1 MTRRTKTL
9 SAVAA
14 TAVVALG
21 TVGAVDAK
29 HGTDP
34 APHHNHARI
43 AGAVGSPATA
53 ATVQPRHGRSLDD
66 LPNHP

>member
-9 SAVAA
+9 STVAVA
-14 TAVVALG
+14 AVVALG

-34 APHHNHARI
+34 APHHHPSA
-43 AGAVGSPATA
+43 AGVQSSPAPA
-53 ATVQPRHGRSLDD
+53 SHPRHGRSLDD